1 MSTNNAKYL
10 VLRGKNK
17 DIYFIQKRLTK
28 SQSLIIGK
36 DFIKKSLETTSL
48 EEAIAK
54 RDKILSEL
62 DHMELNINVPEN
74 INMNDNIQNVNIEYT
89 ADTIE
94 NSNKDEKSE
103 NMENNMTISDIDIST
118 NEDIMKTHTA
128 LVVTDAT
135 LPISQLVRMDAMCR
149 SVGKSFLYAYTSG
162 VNSSIFVENSLFMS
176 FAFASSFLRAT
187 TAGS

>member
-28 SQSLIIGK
+28 AQSLIIGK

-54 RDKILSEL
+54 RDEILAEL
-62 DHMELNINVPEN
+62 DQIELNINNQDN
-74 INMNDNIQNVNIEYT
+74 IDTSNHILKKDVEFTTNMN
-89 ADTIE
+89 E

-103 NMENNMTISDIDIST
+103 NMENNMAFSGINMGT
-118 NEDIMKTHTA
+118 NEDISNNSISKDKKSRIFSLEMLKFPEKEDLVARIDKLIPIAIFFITLFIA
-128 LVVTDAT
+128 LVA
-135 LPISQLVRMDAMCR
+135 
-149 SVGKSFLYAYTSG
+149 
-162 VNSSIFVENSLFMS
+162 
-176 FAFASSFLRAT
+176 
-187 TAGS
+187 

>member
-62 DHMELNINVPEN
+62 DQMELNINVQEN
-74 INMNDNIQNVNIEYT
+74 INMNDNIPMKNIEYT
-89 ADTIE
+89 ADMNE
-94 NSNKDEKSE
+94 NSNNDEKSE
-103 NMENNMTISDIDIST
+103 NVENNMTISDIDMGT
-118 NEDIMKTHTA
+118 NEDISNNSISEDKKNTLFTLEMLKLPNKEDLVAKIDKLIPIAILFITLFIA
-128 LVVTDAT
+128 LIA
-135 LPISQLVRMDAMCR
+135 
-149 SVGKSFLYAYTSG
+149 
-162 VNSSIFVENSLFMS
+162 
-176 FAFASSFLRAT
+176 
-187 TAGS
+187 

>member
-1 MSTNNAKYL
+1 MSTNNTKYL

-62 DHMELNINVPEN
+62 DQMELNINVQEN
-74 INMNDNIQNVNIEYT
+74 INMNDNIPMKNIEYT
-89 ADTIE
+89 ADMNE
-94 NSNKDEKSE
+94 NSNNDEKSE
-103 NMENNMTISDIDIST
+103 NLENNMTISDIDMGT
-118 NEDIMKTHTA
+118 NEDFSNNSISEDKKNTLFTLEMLKLPNKEDLVAKIDKLIPIAILFITLFIA
-128 LVVTDAT
+128 LIA
-135 LPISQLVRMDAMCR
+135 
-149 SVGKSFLYAYTSG
+149 
-162 VNSSIFVENSLFMS
+162 
-176 FAFASSFLRAT
+176 
-187 TAGS
+187 

>member
-62 DHMELNINVPEN
+62 DQMELNINVQEN
-74 INMNDNIQNVNIEYT
+74 TNINDNIQNKNIEYT
-89 ADTIE
+89 ADINE
-94 NSNKDEKSE
+94 NSNNDEKSE
-103 NMENNMTISDIDIST
+103 NVENNMTISDIDMGT
-118 NEDIMKTHTA
+118 NEDISNNSISEDKKNTLFTLEMLKLPNKEDLVAKIDKLIPIAILFITLFIA
-128 LVVTDAT
+128 LIA
-135 LPISQLVRMDAMCR
+135 
-149 SVGKSFLYAYTSG
+149 
-162 VNSSIFVENSLFMS
+162 
-176 FAFASSFLRAT
+176 
-187 TAGS
+187 

>member
-62 DHMELNINVPEN
+62 DQMELNNNVQEN
-74 INMNDNIQNVNIEYT
+74 INMNDNIQKKNIEYT
-89 ADTIE
+89 ADMNE
-94 NSNKDEKSE
+94 NSNNDEKSE
-103 NMENNMTISDIDIST
+103 NVENIMTISDIDMGT
-118 NEDIMKTHTA
+118 NEDISNNSISEDKKNTLFTLEMLKLPNKEDLVAKIDKLIPIAILFITLFIA
-128 LVVTDAT
+128 LIA
-135 LPISQLVRMDAMCR
+135 
-149 SVGKSFLYAYTSG
+149 
-162 VNSSIFVENSLFMS
+162 
-176 FAFASSFLRAT
+176 
-187 TAGS
+187 

>member
-62 DHMELNINVPEN
+62 DQMELNINVPEN
-74 INMNDNIQNVNIEYT
+74 ININDNIQNKNIEYT

-103 NMENNMTISDIDIST
+103 NMENNMTISDIDMST
-118 NEDIMKTHTA
+118 NEDISNNSISENQKNGLVSLKMLKFPNKEDLVAKIDKLIPIAILFITLFIA
-128 LVVTDAT
+128 LVA
-135 LPISQLVRMDAMCR
+135 
-149 SVGKSFLYAYTSG
+149 
-162 VNSSIFVENSLFMS
+162 
-176 FAFASSFLRAT
+176 
-187 TAGS
+187 

>member
-36 DFIKKSLETTSL
+36 DFIKKSLETKSL

-62 DHMELNINVPEN
+62 DQMELNINVQEN
-74 INMNDNIQNVNIEYT
+74 INMNDNIPKKNIEYT
-89 ADTIE
+89 ADMNE
-94 NSNKDEKSE
+94 NSNNDKKLE
-103 NMENNMTISDIDIST
+103 NVENNMTISDIDMGT
-118 NEDIMKTHTA
+118 NEDISNNSISEDKKNTLSTLEMLKLPKKEDLVAKIDKLIPIAILFITLFIA
-128 LVVTDAT
+128 LIA
-135 LPISQLVRMDAMCR
+135 
-149 SVGKSFLYAYTSG
+149 
-162 VNSSIFVENSLFMS
+162 
-176 FAFASSFLRAT
+176 
-187 TAGS
+187 

>member
-28 SQSLIIGK
+28 SQSLIVGK

-62 DHMELNINVPEN
+62 DQMELNINVPEN

-103 NMENNMTISDIDIST
+103 NMENNMTISDIDMST
-118 NEDIMKTHTA
+118 NEDISNNSISENEKNGLVSLKMLKFPNKEDLVAKIDKLIPIAILFITLFIA
-128 LVVTDAT
+128 LVV
-135 LPISQLVRMDAMCR
+135 
-149 SVGKSFLYAYTSG
+149 
-162 VNSSIFVENSLFMS
+162 
-176 FAFASSFLRAT
+176 
-187 TAGS
+187 

>member
-62 DHMELNINVPEN
+62 DQMELNINVQEN
-74 INMNDNIQNVNIEYT
+74 INMNDNIPMKNIEYT
-89 ADTIE
+89 TDMNE
-94 NSNKDEKSE
+94 NSNNDEKSE
-103 NMENNMTISDIDIST
+103 NVENNMTISDIDMGT
-118 NEDIMKTHTA
+118 NEDISNNSISEDKKNTLFTLEMLKLPNKENLVTKIDKLIPIAILFITLFIA
-128 LVVTDAT
+128 LIA
-135 LPISQLVRMDAMCR
+135 
-149 SVGKSFLYAYTSG
+149 
-162 VNSSIFVENSLFMS
+162 
-176 FAFASSFLRAT
+176 
-187 TAGS
+187 

>member
-62 DHMELNINVPEN
+62 DQMELNINVQEN
-74 INMNDNIQNVNIEYT
+74 INMNDNIPKKNIEYT
-89 ADTIE
+89 ADMNE
-94 NSNKDEKSE
+94 NSNNDEKSE
-103 NMENNMTISDIDIST
+103 NVENNMTISDIDMGT
-118 NEDIMKTHTA
+118 NEDISNNSISEDKKNTLFTLEMLKLPNKEDLVAKIDKLIPIAILFITLFIA
-128 LVVTDAT
+128 LIA
-135 LPISQLVRMDAMCR
+135 
-149 SVGKSFLYAYTSG
+149 
-162 VNSSIFVENSLFMS
+162 
-176 FAFASSFLRAT
+176 
-187 TAGS
+187 

>member
-62 DHMELNINVPEN
+62 DQMELNINVPEN
-74 INMNDNIQNVNIEYT
+74 INMNDNIQNKNIEYT

-103 NMENNMTISDIDIST
+103 NMENNMTISDIDMST
-118 NEDIMKTHTA
+118 NEDISNNSISENQKNGLVSLKMLKFPNKEDLVAKIDKLIPIAILFITLFIA
-128 LVVTDAT
+128 LVA
-135 LPISQLVRMDAMCR
+135 
-149 SVGKSFLYAYTSG
+149 
-162 VNSSIFVENSLFMS
+162 
-176 FAFASSFLRAT
+176 
-187 TAGS
+187 

>member
-28 SQSLIIGK
+28 SQSLIVGK

-62 DHMELNINVPEN
+62 DQMELNINVPEN
-74 INMNDNIQNVNIEYT
+74 INMSDNIQNVNIEYT

-103 NMENNMTISDIDIST
+103 NMENNMTISDIDMST
-118 NEDIMKTHTA
+118 NEDISNNSISENEKNGLVSLKMLKFPNKEDLVAKIDKLIPIAILFITLFIA
-128 LVVTDAT
+128 LVA
-135 LPISQLVRMDAMCR
+135 
-149 SVGKSFLYAYTSG
+149 
-162 VNSSIFVENSLFMS
+162 
-176 FAFASSFLRAT
+176 
-187 TAGS
+187 

>member
-62 DHMELNINVPEN
+62 DQMELNINVQEN
-74 INMNDNIQNVNIEYT
+74 INMNDNIPKKSIEYT
-89 ADTIE
+89 SNMNE
-94 NSNKDEKSE
+94 NSNNDEKLE
-103 NMENNMTISDIDIST
+103 NVKNNMTISDIEMGT
-118 NEDIMKTHTA
+118 NEDISNNS
-128 LVVTDAT
+128 
-135 LPISQLVRMDAMCR
+135 ISEDKKIHYLH
-149 SVGKSFLYAYTSG
+149 
-162 VNSSIFVENSLFMS
+162 
-176 FAFASSFLRAT
+176 
-187 TAGS
+187 

>member
-28 SQSLIIGK
+28 AQSSIIGK

-54 RDKILSEL
+54 RDEILVEL
-62 DHMELNINVPEN
+62 DQIELNINNQDN
-74 INMNDNIQNVNIEYT
+74 INTSDHILMKDIEFTTNMN
-89 ADTIE
+89 E

-103 NMENNMTISDIDIST
+103 NMENNMAFFGINMGT
-118 NEDIMKTHTA
+118 NEDISNNSISKDKKSRIFSLEMLKFPEKEDLVARIDKLIPIAILFISLFIA
-128 LVVTDAT
+128 LVA
-135 LPISQLVRMDAMCR
+135 
-149 SVGKSFLYAYTSG
+149 
-162 VNSSIFVENSLFMS
+162 
-176 FAFASSFLRAT
+176 
-187 TAGS
+187 

>member
-28 SQSLIIGK
+28 CQSLIIGK

-62 DHMELNINVPEN
+62 DQIELNINAPEN
-74 INMNDNIQNVNIEYT
+74 INMSDDILNKNIEYT
-89 ADTIE
+89 ASMNE

-103 NMENNMTISDIDIST
+103 NMENNMTILDVDMGT
-118 NEDIMKTHTA
+118 NEDISNNSISEDEKNRLFSSEMLKFPNKEDLVAKIDKLIPIAILFITLFIA
-128 LVVTDAT
+128 LVA
-135 LPISQLVRMDAMCR
+135 
-149 SVGKSFLYAYTSG
+149 
-162 VNSSIFVENSLFMS
+162 
-176 FAFASSFLRAT
+176 
-187 TAGS
+187 

>member
-62 DHMELNINVPEN
+62 DQMELNINVPEN
-74 INMNDNIQNVNIEYT
+74 INMNDNIQNKNIEYT
-89 ADTIE
+89 ADAIE

-103 NMENNMTISDIDIST
+103 NMENNMTISDIDMST
-118 NEDIMKTHTA
+118 NEDISNNSISENQKNGLVSLKMLKFPNKEDLVAKIDKLIPIAILFITLFIA
-128 LVVTDAT
+128 LVA
-135 LPISQLVRMDAMCR
+135 
-149 SVGKSFLYAYTSG
+149 
-162 VNSSIFVENSLFMS
+162 
-176 FAFASSFLRAT
+176 
-187 TAGS
+187 

>member
-62 DHMELNINVPEN
+62 DQMELNNNVQEN
-74 INMNDNIQNVNIEYT
+74 INMNDNIQKKNIEYT
-89 ADTIE
+89 ADMNE
-94 NSNKDEKSE
+94 NSNNDEKLE
-103 NMENNMTISDIDIST
+103 NVENNMTISDIDMGT
-118 NEDIMKTHTA
+118 NEDISNNSISEDKKNTLFTLEMLKLPNKEDLVAKIDKLIPIAILFITLFIA
-128 LVVTDAT
+128 LIA
-135 LPISQLVRMDAMCR
+135 
-149 SVGKSFLYAYTSG
+149 
-162 VNSSIFVENSLFMS
+162 
-176 FAFASSFLRAT
+176 
-187 TAGS
+187 

>member
-28 SQSLIIGK
+28 SQSLIVGK
-36 DFIKKSLETTSL
+36 NFIKKSLETTSL

-62 DHMELNINVPEN
+62 DQMELNINVPEN

-103 NMENNMTISDIDIST
+103 NMENNMTISDIDMST
-118 NEDIMKTHTA
+118 NEDISNNSISENEKNGLVSLKMLKFPNKEDLVAKIDKLIPIAILFITLFIA
-128 LVVTDAT
+128 LVV
-135 LPISQLVRMDAMCR
+135 
-149 SVGKSFLYAYTSG
+149 
-162 VNSSIFVENSLFMS
+162 
-176 FAFASSFLRAT
+176 
-187 TAGS
+187 

>member
-62 DHMELNINVPEN
+62 DQIELKINVQEN
-74 INMNDNIQNVNIEYT
+74 INMNDNIQKKNIEYT
-89 ADTIE
+89 ADMNE
-94 NSNKDEKSE
+94 NSNNDEKSE
-103 NMENNMTISDIDIST
+103 NVENNMTISDIDMGT
-118 NEDIMKTHTA
+118 NEDISNNSISEDKKNRLFSSEMLKFPNKEDLVAKIDKLIPIAILFITLFIA
-128 LVVTDAT
+128 LIA
-135 LPISQLVRMDAMCR
+135 
-149 SVGKSFLYAYTSG
+149 
-162 VNSSIFVENSLFMS
+162 
-176 FAFASSFLRAT
+176 
-187 TAGS
+187 

>member
-62 DHMELNINVPEN
+62 DQMELNINVQEN
-74 INMNDNIQNVNIEYT
+74 TNINDNIQNKNIEYT
-89 ADTIE
+89 ADINE
-94 NSNKDEKSE
+94 NSNNDEKSE
-103 NMENNMTISDIDIST
+103 DVEHNMTVSDIDMGT
-118 NEDIMKTHTA
+118 NEDISNNSISEDKKNTLFTLEMLKLPNKEDLVAKIDKLIPIAILFITLFIA
-128 LVVTDAT
+128 LIA
-135 LPISQLVRMDAMCR
+135 
-149 SVGKSFLYAYTSG
+149 
-162 VNSSIFVENSLFMS
+162 
-176 FAFASSFLRAT
+176 
-187 TAGS
+187 

>member
-62 DHMELNINVPEN
+62 DQMELNINVQEN
-74 INMNDNIQNVNIEYT
+74 INMNDNIPMKNIEYT
-89 ADTIE
+89 ADMNE
-94 NSNKDEKSE
+94 NSNNDEKSE
-103 NMENNMTISDIDIST
+103 NVENNMTISDIDMGT
-118 NEDIMKTHTA
+118 NEDISKKSISEDKKNTLLSFEMLKLPNKED
-128 LVVTDAT
+128 LVAKID
-135 LPISQLVRMDAMCR
+135 L
-149 SVGKSFLYAYTSG
+149 
-162 VNSSIFVENSLFMS
+162 SLIHI
-176 FAFASSFLRAT
+176 
-187 TAGS
+187 

>member
-36 DFIKKSLETTSL
+36 DFIKKSLETKSL

-62 DHMELNINVPEN
+62 DQMELNINVQEN
-74 INMNDNIQNVNIEYT
+74 INMNDNIPKKNIEYT
-89 ADTIE
+89 ADMNE
-94 NSNKDEKSE
+94 NSNNDKKLE
-103 NMENNMTISDIDIST
+103 NVENNMTISDIDMGT
-118 NEDIMKTHTA
+118 NEDISNNSISEDKKNTLFTLEMLKLPNKEDLVTKIDKLIPIAILFITLFIA
-128 LVVTDAT
+128 LIA
-135 LPISQLVRMDAMCR
+135 
-149 SVGKSFLYAYTSG
+149 
-162 VNSSIFVENSLFMS
+162 
-176 FAFASSFLRAT
+176 
-187 TAGS
+187 

>member
-36 DFIKKSLETTSL
+36 DFIKKSLETTRL

-62 DHMELNINVPEN
+62 DQMELNINIQEN
-74 INMNDNIQNVNIEYT
+74 INMNDNIPMKNIEYT
-89 ADTIE
+89 ADMNE
-94 NSNKDEKSE
+94 NSNNDEKSE
-103 NMENNMTISDIDIST
+103 YLENNMTISDIDMGT
-118 NEDIMKTHTA
+118 NEDFSNNSISEDKKNTLFTLEMLKLPNKED
-128 LVVTDAT
+128 LVAKIDK
-135 LPISQLVRMDAMCR
+135 LL
-149 SVGKSFLYAYTSG
+149 
-162 VNSSIFVENSLFMS
+162 SLIHI
-176 FAFASSFLRAT
+176 
-187 TAGS
+187 

>member
-28 SQSLIIGK
+28 SQSLIVGK

-62 DHMELNINVPEN
+62 DQMELNINVPEN
-74 INMNDNIQNVNIEYT
+74 INMSDNIQNVNIEYT

-103 NMENNMTISDIDIST
+103 NMENNMTISDIDMST
-118 NEDIMKTHTA
+118 NEDISNNSISENEKNGLVSLKMLKFPNKEDLVAKIDKLIPIAILFITLFIA
-128 LVVTDAT
+128 LVV
-135 LPISQLVRMDAMCR
+135 
-149 SVGKSFLYAYTSG
+149 
-162 VNSSIFVENSLFMS
+162 
-176 FAFASSFLRAT
+176 
-187 TAGS
+187 

>member
-62 DHMELNINVPEN
+62 DQVELNINAPEN
-74 INMNDNIQNVNIEYT
+74 INMSDDILNKNIEYT
-89 ADTIE
+89 ASMNE

-103 NMENNMTISDIDIST
+103 NMENNMTILDVDMGT
-118 NEDIMKTHTA
+118 NEDISNNSISEDKKNRLFSSEMLKFPNKEDLVAKIDKLIPIAILFITLFIA
-128 LVVTDAT
+128 LVA
-135 LPISQLVRMDAMCR
+135 
-149 SVGKSFLYAYTSG
+149 
-162 VNSSIFVENSLFMS
+162 
-176 FAFASSFLRAT
+176 
-187 TAGS
+187 

>member
-28 SQSLIIGK
+28 SQSLIVGK

-62 DHMELNINVPEN
+62 DQMELNINVPEN

-103 NMENNMTISDIDIST
+103 NMENNMTISDIDMST
-118 NEDIMKTHTA
+118 NEDISNNSISENQKNGLVSLKMLKFPNKEDLVAKIDKLIPIAILFITLFIA
-128 LVVTDAT
+128 LVV
-135 LPISQLVRMDAMCR
+135 
-149 SVGKSFLYAYTSG
+149 
-162 VNSSIFVENSLFMS
+162 
-176 FAFASSFLRAT
+176 
-187 TAGS
+187 

>member
-62 DHMELNINVPEN
+62 DQMELNINVQEN
-74 INMNDNIQNVNIEYT
+74 TNMSDSIPKKNIEYT
-89 ADTIE
+89 ADMHE

-103 NMENNMTISDIDIST
+103 NVENNMTISDIDMGT
-118 NEDIMKTHTA
+118 NEDISNNSISEDKKNTLFTLEMLKLPNKEDLVAKIDKLIPIAILFITLFIA
-128 LVVTDAT
+128 LIA
-135 LPISQLVRMDAMCR
+135 
-149 SVGKSFLYAYTSG
+149 
-162 VNSSIFVENSLFMS
+162 
-176 FAFASSFLRAT
+176 
-187 TAGS
+187 

>member
-62 DHMELNINVPEN
+62 DQMELNINVQEN
-74 INMNDNIQNVNIEYT
+74 INMNHNIPKKSIEYT
-89 ADTIE
+89 SNMNE
-94 NSNKDEKSE
+94 NSNNDKKSE
-103 NMENNMTISDIDIST
+103 NVENNMTISDIDMGT
-118 NEDIMKTHTA
+118 NEDISNNSISEDKKNTLFTLEMLKLPNKEDLVAKIDKLIPIAILFITLFIA
-128 LVVTDAT
+128 LVV
-135 LPISQLVRMDAMCR
+135 
-149 SVGKSFLYAYTSG
+149 
-162 VNSSIFVENSLFMS
+162 
-176 FAFASSFLRAT
+176 
-187 TAGS
+187 

>member
-62 DHMELNINVPEN
+62 DQMELNINVQEN
-74 INMNDNIQNVNIEYT
+74 ISMNDNIQKKSIGYT
-89 ADTIE
+89 ADMNE
-94 NSNKDEKSE
+94 NSNNDEKSE
-103 NMENNMTISDIDIST
+103 NVENNMTISDIDMGT
-118 NEDIMKTHTA
+118 NEDFSNNSISKDKKNTLFTLEMLKLPNKEDLVAKIDKLIPIAILFITLFIA
-128 LVVTDAT
+128 LIA
-135 LPISQLVRMDAMCR
+135 
-149 SVGKSFLYAYTSG
+149 
-162 VNSSIFVENSLFMS
+162 
-176 FAFASSFLRAT
+176 
-187 TAGS
+187 

>member
-62 DHMELNINVPEN
+62 DQMELNINVKEN
-74 INMNDNIQNVNIEYT
+74 IIMNDNIPMKNIEYT
-89 ADTIE
+89 ADMNE
-94 NSNKDEKSE
+94 NSSNNDEKSE
-103 NMENNMTISDIDIST
+103 NVENNMTISDIDMGT
-118 NEDIMKTHTA
+118 NEDISNNSISEDKKNTLFTLEMLKLPNKEDLVAKIDKLIPIAILFITLFIA
-128 LVVTDAT
+128 LIA
-135 LPISQLVRMDAMCR
+135 
-149 SVGKSFLYAYTSG
+149 
-162 VNSSIFVENSLFMS
+162 
-176 FAFASSFLRAT
+176 
-187 TAGS
+187 

>member
-62 DHMELNINVPEN
+62 DQMELNINVQEN
-74 INMNDNIQNVNIEYT
+74 INMNDNIPMKNIEYT
-89 ADTIE
+89 ADMNE
-94 NSNKDEKSE
+94 NSNNDEKSE
-103 NMENNMTISDIDIST
+103 YLENNMTISDIDMGT
-118 NEDIMKTHTA
+118 NEDISNNSISEDKKNTLFTLEMLKLPNKEDFVAKIDKLIPIAILFITLFIA
-128 LVVTDAT
+128 LIA
-135 LPISQLVRMDAMCR
+135 
-149 SVGKSFLYAYTSG
+149 
-162 VNSSIFVENSLFMS
+162 
-176 FAFASSFLRAT
+176 
-187 TAGS
+187 

>member
-54 RDKILSEL
+54 RDKIISEL
-62 DHMELNINVPEN
+62 DQMELNINVHEN
-74 INMNDNIQNVNIEYT
+74 INMNDNIQKKNIEYT
-89 ADTIE
+89 ADMNE
-94 NSNKDEKSE
+94 NSNNDEKLE
-103 NMENNMTISDIDIST
+103 NVENNMTISDIDMGT
-118 NEDIMKTHTA
+118 NEDISNNSISKDKKNTLFTLEILKLPNKEDLVAKIDKLIPIAILFITLFIA
-128 LVVTDAT
+128 LIA
-135 LPISQLVRMDAMCR
+135 
-149 SVGKSFLYAYTSG
+149 
-162 VNSSIFVENSLFMS
+162 
-176 FAFASSFLRAT
+176 
-187 TAGS
+187 

>member
-62 DHMELNINVPEN
+62 DQMELNINVQEN
-74 INMNDNIQNVNIEYT
+74 TNINDNIQNKNIEYT
-89 ADTIE
+89 ADINE
-94 NSNKDEKSE
+94 NSNNDEKSE
-103 NMENNMTISDIDIST
+103 NVENNMTISDIDMGT
-118 NEDIMKTHTA
+118 NEDSSNNSISEDKKNTLFTLEMLKLPNKEDLVAKIDKLIPIAILFITLFIA
-128 LVVTDAT
+128 LIA
-135 LPISQLVRMDAMCR
+135 
-149 SVGKSFLYAYTSG
+149 
-162 VNSSIFVENSLFMS
+162 
-176 FAFASSFLRAT
+176 
-187 TAGS
+187 